1 MSSLAHP
8 RPNYQILG
16 ADRYLV
22 CQCRR
27 SSTDL
32 RLFIEQM
39 RVLSLGMAMV
49 LGVMSLWQLGARFH
63 GGGTRTFLTEAEVY
77 AGSNG

>member
-32 RLFIEQM
+32 RLFIDQM
-39 RVLSLGMAMV
+39 RVLSLEMV
-49 LGVMSLWQLGARFH
+49 LGVMPLWQLGARFH

-77 AGSNG
+77 AESNG